1 MTHDILL
8 TTASGIVRIVLR
20 IYFTVLLLLVA
31 ILGNSFCALRA
42 RWQLAHYGR
51 IPVVKLTGWLNWSQA
66 LLLTWSLRSNALGFF
81 GIVMVFTSL
90 LSKASDLVVLGLV
103 NEVMIE
109 TRCPFNTST
118 DFLVLANE
126 YYGVAHSA
134 PDPEGSFYNLVTQAQ
149 INSVRN
155 GGLDAI
161 YGKVNTNIN
170 FRANPEDVV
179 ANWTCSEL
187 GDPSTSPVY
196 DSYTTYQNIT
206 TDLANRN
213 LIFADVDNAYISCFR
228 TNGLDPRINQL
239 VIITANNTQE
249 TDGTFSIRA
258 SFDTTPSYT
267 DAKAMRS
274 FECNLGPQNQTWMQT
289 HIGVQSTLTSWCSL
303 LRGDMYD
310 GYSTNKT
317 FTLVPETRFES
328 YLHSMI
334 MSANSLMSP
343 TTSMIHDYTQ
353 GCMDGRTIVPWPV
366 TLLLAAVTVF
376 FIAMVCA
383 WLALVVM
390 VHSRPGARALSAG
403 DNGTV
408 PLGMLGWIR
417 YAVRQSPAAAQA
429 NEADGMGSEDDIV
442 LRKWCVERTSSGG
455 RLRVRIRQAGE
466 GLAQREGWDVEEEEG
481 VYELPRAGLYR
492 RV

>member
-8 TTASGIVRIVLR
+8 TTASGIVRIVLK

-31 ILGNSFCALRA
+31 ILGNSLCALRA
-42 RWQLAHYGR
+42 RWQLARDGQ
-51 IPVVKLTGWLNWSQA
+51 IPLVKLTSWLNWSQA

-81 GIVMVFTSL
+81 GIVMVFTGI

-118 DFLVLANE
+118 DFLVLASE
-126 YYGVAHSA
+126 YYRKSYSS

-155 GGLDAI
+155 GGLNAI
-161 YGKVNTNIN
+161 YDKVNTNIN
-170 FRANPEDVV
+170 FRASPEDVV

-196 DSYTTYQNIT
+196 DASTTYQSIS
-206 TDLANRN
+206 TDLASRN
-213 LIFADVDNAYISCFR
+213 LIFTGVNNAYRSCFR
-228 TNGLDPRINQL
+228 TYGSDPRINQL

-289 HIGVQSTLTSWCSL
+289 HIGVESTLTSWCSL

-317 FTLVPETRFES
+317 FTLAPETRFES
-328 YLHSMI
+328 FLHSMI

-343 TTSMIHDYTQ
+343 NASRIHDHTQ
-353 GCMDGRTIVPWPV
+353 GCMDGRTVVPWPV
-366 TLLLAAVTVF
+366 TLLLAVVTAFFVAV
-376 FIAMVCA
+376 VCA
-383 WLALVVM
+383 WLALVVI

-403 DNGTV
+403 ETGAV
-408 PLGMLGWIR
+408 PLGMLGWMR
-417 YAVRQSPAAAQA
+417 YAVRQNPAAARA
-429 NEADGMGSEDDIV
+429 NEVDRMGGEDDID
-442 LRKWCVERTSSGG
+442 LRKWCVERTSDGDRS
-455 RLRVRIRQAGE
+455 RVRIRKAGE
-466 GLAQREGWDVEEEEG
+466 GLAQREGQDVEEEG
-481 VYELPRAGLYR
+481 VYELTRL
-492 RV
+492 V